1 MSDRCHVPYT
11 LEPNGVTSFGKE
23 RNGITVFGQE
33 SNGITAFGREGNG
46 TIITTTETALPLI
59 LNSFEAPCCQI
70 LTDWIFDGSVI
81 MNGSRT
87 FGSDSYEA

>member
-11 LEPNGVTSFGKE
+11 TEDNGSTLFSSE
-23 RNGITVFGQE
+23 
-33 SNGITAFGREGNG
+33 
-46 TIITTTETALPLI
+46 
-59 LNSFEAPCCQI
+59 LNATLSVIVEVPYNSTLSSFESPCCQI
-70 LTDWIFDGSVI
+70 LSGWIFDGSVQ